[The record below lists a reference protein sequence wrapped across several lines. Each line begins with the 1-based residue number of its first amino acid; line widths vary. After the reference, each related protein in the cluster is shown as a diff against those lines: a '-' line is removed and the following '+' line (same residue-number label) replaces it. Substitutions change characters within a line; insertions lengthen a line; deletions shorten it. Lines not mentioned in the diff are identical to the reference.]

1 MLLSRLR
8 ARRGQVTVFIAGA
21 SLGLVLVAGLA
32 VDGGRILAGREQ
44 AFDEAQEAA
53 RAGADALSAGALRT
67 GNPTLVDPT
76 AAVSAVQSYMHA
88 TDDTARVSVA
98 GDQVTVVV
106 TAQVQTEIL
115 SLAGL
120 NTVTVTGSATA
131 EPERGTGP

>member
-8 ARRGQVTVFIAGA
+8 ERRGQVTVFVAGA

-32 VDGGRILAGREQ
+32 VDGGRILAGRER

-53 RAGADALSAGALRT
+53 RAGADALSSSALRT
-67 GNPTLVDPT
+67 GRPTLVDPS
-76 AAVSAVQSYMHA
+76 AAVGAVQSYMHA
-88 TDDTARVSVA
+88 TGDTAQVSVA

>member
-1 MLLSRLR
+1 MLLRRLR
-8 ARRGQVTVFIAGA
+8 DRRGQVTVFVAGA
-21 SLGLVLVAGLA
+21 SLGLVLVASLA
-32 VDGGRILAGREQ
+32 VDGGRILAGRER

-53 RAGADALSAGALRT
+53 RAGADALSASALRT
-67 GNPTLVDPT
+67 GSPALVDPS
-76 AAVSAVQSYMHA
+76 AAVSAAQSYMHA
-88 TDDTARVSVA
+88 TGDTAQVSVA

-120 NTVTVTGSATA
+120 NTVTVSGSATA